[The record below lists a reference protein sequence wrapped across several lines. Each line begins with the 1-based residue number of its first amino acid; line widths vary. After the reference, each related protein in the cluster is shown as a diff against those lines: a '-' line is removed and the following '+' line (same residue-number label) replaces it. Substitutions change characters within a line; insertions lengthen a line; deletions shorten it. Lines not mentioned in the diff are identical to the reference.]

1 MGNDIELDL
10 PPALDWT
17 PSSRLESLRA
27 IREWAVSAAIT
38 ARGWY
43 WKHQGFKGI
52 VGKFHRVSALVLATT
67 AGALPLLG
75 RLFPTDLDH
84 AADLGYVLLIAAGG
98 AVALDKFSG
107 FSSAYVR
114 YVGTATA
121 LETRLA
127 KFHVEWVAFE
137 ASLGGKAP
145 DDQRLTEALA
155 LVAQFVADVRALI
168 ESETA
173 AWAHEFKGELARI
186 EEGLPAAKS
195 TAIER
200 SAQLGRTTATATAT
214 ATGGAGKIGAGGKS
228 AQAGG
233 DGG

>member
-1 MGNDIELDL
+1 MGNNIELDL

-27 IREWAVSAAIT
+27 IREWAVSAAIS

-43 WKHQGFKGI
+43 WKRQGFKGLF
-52 VGKFHRVSALVLATT
+52 GKFHRVSALVLATT
-67 AGALPLLG
+67 AGALPLLS
-75 RLFPTDLDH
+75 RLFPTYLDR

-107 FSSAYVR
+107 FSTAYVR

-127 KFHVEWVAFE
+127 KFHAAWFAFE

-155 LVAQFVADVRALI
+155 LVAQLVADVRALI

-173 AWAHEFKGELARI
+173 AWAREFKGELARI
-186 EEGLPAAKS
+186 EAGLPAAKS
-195 TAIER
+195 ATTER
-200 SAQLGRTTATATAT
+200 GAPAGRTTATGAPGPVAT
-214 ATGGAGKIGAGGKS
+214 GGKS
-228 AQAGG
+228 AQAGA